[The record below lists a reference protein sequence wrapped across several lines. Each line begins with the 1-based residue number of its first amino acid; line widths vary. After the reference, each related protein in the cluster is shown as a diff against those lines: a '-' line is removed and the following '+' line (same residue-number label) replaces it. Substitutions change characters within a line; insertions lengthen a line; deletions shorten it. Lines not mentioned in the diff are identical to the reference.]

1 MKDSLNALGTLVAS
15 DQGPI
20 LRAFGEEVR
29 VLLTGEQTGGR
40 QSLWFETTPPGG
52 GPPPHYHTYE
62 DETFFVL
69 EGEVSFLQG
78 GVWHPVG
85 LGGVAHM
92 PRGVIHTF
100 KNTGERPLRMLIS
113 TAPAGFEL
121 FFARC
126 ADEFGRSGGPDMQRI
141 VAISAEHGIHFVEP

>member
-1 MKDSLNALGTLVAS
+1 MNALGTLVAS
-15 DQGPI
+15 GQGPI

-40 QSLWFETTPPGG
+40 QSLWLETSPPGG
-52 GPPPHYHTYE
+52 GPPPHYHTKE

-69 EGEVSFLQG
+69 EGEVSFFQG

-85 LGGVAHM
+85 PGGVAHM

-100 KNTGERPLRMLIS
+100 KNTGEQPLRLLIS
-113 TAPAGFEL
+113 TAPAGFER

-126 ADEFGRSGGPDMQRI
+126 ADEFGRPDGPDMQRI